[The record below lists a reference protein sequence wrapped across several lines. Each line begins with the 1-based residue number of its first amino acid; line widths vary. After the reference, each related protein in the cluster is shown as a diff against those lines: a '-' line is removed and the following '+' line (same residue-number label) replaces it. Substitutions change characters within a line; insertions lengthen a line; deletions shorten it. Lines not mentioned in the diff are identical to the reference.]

1 MNDYIQLFIKIALLY
16 LIQIKL
22 NVVKSMKS
30 IDLKSFYF
38 K

>member
-1 MNDYIQLFIKIALLY
+1 MTLNLLLY